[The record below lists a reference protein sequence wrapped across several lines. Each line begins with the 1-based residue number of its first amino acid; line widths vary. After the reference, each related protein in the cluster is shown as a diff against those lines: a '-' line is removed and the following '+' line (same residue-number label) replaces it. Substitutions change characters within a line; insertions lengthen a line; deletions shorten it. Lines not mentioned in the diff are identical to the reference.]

1 VKCSH
6 EDRGPQYVLLTERH
20 TSEAIKNHLKATRM
34 VGDAAIRHGVDPSAL
49 CLAEVRKTHARHTCA
64 HNWRL
69 RGGPSLRL
77 TVR

>member
-49 CLAEVRKTHARHTCA
+49 CLAGSVRRMLGIHARIIGACA
-64 HNWRL
+64 ADPHCD
-69 RGGPSLRL
+69 
-77 TVR
+77 